1 MKKTLDLDLACGPA
15 IPLLEKYVLTKMW
28 TQMFPAALFII
39 AEKKRPPKYPLR
51 DKQMNKT

>member
-1 MKKTLDLDLACGPA
+1 MLDLDLAYGPA
-15 IPLLEKYVLTKMW
+15 ILLLEKYVLTKMW

-39 AEKKRPPKYPLR
+39 AEKERPLKYPLR